1 MNPKM
6 VVLGIA
12 MFLVLFFLYRLL
24 LGNRTAT
31 ITNLKYDSPLDPF
44 SFGTLSIPNSTRFSY
59 YVWISV
65 NNVDPSIDENIFTVR
80 DTKYDATNMPTANNP
95 KGDILRLYMKNT
107 TDLFADV
114 LLSDSSISPVQLT
127 SNFPMQSWQQ
137 VIISFDNTHLDI
149 YHNGKFLKSTHFDNT
164 KLPAKTTNASTI
176 VFGTTKSDINI
187 KLFSVLEYPMD
198 PQTAWNK
205 YLEDSKTSNGA
216 NTVNYGL
223 KLNVSSNNKPSTPIT
238 LF

>member
-12 MFLVLFFLYRLL
+12 MFMVLFFLYRLL

-31 ITNLKYDSPLDPF
+31 ITNLKYDAALEPF

-59 YVWISV
+59 YVWIYV
-65 NNVDPSIDENIFTVR
+65 NVVDPSIDENIFKVS
-80 DTKYDATNMPTANNP
+80 DTTIKEATAKRT
-95 KGDILRLYMKNT
+95 GELLSLYVKNT
-107 TDLFADV
+107 TELYVDV
-114 LLSDSSISPVQLT
+114 LLGTDISSSPIIVT

-137 VIISFDNTHLDI
+137 VIVSFDNTHLDI
-149 YHNGKFLKSTHFDNT
+149 YHNGKFLKSTHFDNN
-164 KLPAKTTNASTI
+164 KLPVKTSNKSI
-176 VFGTTKSDINI
+176 IDFGTTRSDINI

-205 YLEDSKTSNGA
+205 YIEDSKTSNGA

-223 KLNVSSNNKPSTPIT
+223 KLNVSSNNKPSTPFT

>member
-1 MNPKM
+1 M

-12 MFLVLFFLYRLL
+12 MFMVLFFLYRLL

-31 ITNLKYDSPLDPF
+31 ITNLKYDATLDPF

-59 YVWISV
+59 YVWIYV
-65 NNVDPSIDENIFTVR
+65 NVVDPSIDENIFRVS
-80 DTKYDATNMPTANNP
+80 DTAIKTATETTAGRT
-95 KGDILRLYMKNT
+95 GDLLSLYVKNT
-107 TDLFADV
+107 TDLYLDV
-114 LLSDSSISPVQLT
+114 LTGTSNTLTPIIIT

-149 YHNGKFLKSTHFDNT
+149 YHNGKFLKSTHFENT
-164 KLPAKTTNASTI
+164 KLPVKTSNKSI
-176 VFGTTKSDINI
+176 IDFGTTKSDINI

-205 YLEDSKTSNGA
+205 YVEDSKTSNGA

-223 KLNVSSNNKPSTPIT
+223 KLNVSSNNKPSTPFT

>member
-12 MFLVLFFLYRLL
+12 MFMVLFFLYRLL

-31 ITNLKYDSPLDPF
+31 ITNLKYDATLEPF
-44 SFGTLSIPNSTRFSY
+44 SFGTLTIPNSTRFSY
-59 YVWISV
+59 YVWIYV
-65 NNVDPSIDENIFTVR
+65 NVVDPSIDENIFKVS
-80 DTKYDATNMPTANNP
+80 DTDIKTTTGRT
-95 KGDILRLYMKNT
+95 GDLLSLYVKNT
-107 TDLFADV
+107 TELYVDV
-114 LLSDSSISPVQLT
+114 LTGTNNDLTPIIVT

-137 VIISFDNTHLDI
+137 VIISFDNTHLDV
-149 YHNGKFLKSTHFDNT
+149 YHNGKFVKSTHFDNS
-164 KLPAKTTNASTI
+164 KLPVKTSNKSI
-176 VFGTTKSDINI
+176 IDFGTTKSDINI

>member
-31 ITNLKYDSPLDPF
+31 ITNLKYDSQLEPY
-44 SFGTLSIPNSTRFSY
+44 SFGSLNTPNSTRFSY
-59 YVWISV
+59 YVWIYV

-80 DTKYDATNMPTANNP
+80 DTTYIKANTNP
-95 KGDILRLYMKNT
+95 KGDILRLNMQNT
-107 TDLFADV
+107 TDLVADV
-114 LLSDSSISPVQLT
+114 LLSDSSIFPVQLT

-137 VIISFDNTHLDI
+137 VIVSFDNTHLDI

-164 KLPAKTTNASTI
+164 KLPAKTTNAST
-176 VFGTTKSDINI
+176 VNFGTTRSDINI

-205 YLEDSKTSNGA
+205 YLEDSKSSNGE

-223 KLNVSSNNKPSTPIT
+223 KLNVSANNKPSTPIT

>member
-6 VVLGIA
+6 VILGIA

-31 ITNLKYDSPLDPF
+31 ITNLKYDAVLDPF
-44 SFGTLSIPNSTRFSY
+44 SFGTLNIPNSTRFSY
-59 YVWISV
+59 YVWIYV
-65 NNVDPSIDENIFTVR
+65 NNVDPSTDENIFTVT
-80 DTKYDATNMPTANNP
+80 DTNSTTSFELFK
-95 KGDILRLYMKNT
+95 LYIRNT
-107 TDLFADV
+107 TNVYADV
-114 LLSDSSISPVQLT
+114 KIGTDISLAPILLT

-137 VIISFDNTHLDI
+137 LIVSFDNTHLDI
-149 YHNGKFLKSTHFDNT
+149 YHNGKFLKSNHFDNS
-164 KLPAKTTNASTI
+164 KLPVKTSSKSVIN
-176 VFGTTKSDINI
+176 FGTTKSDINI

-205 YLEDSKTSNGA
+205 YVEDSKTSNGA

>member
-12 MFLVLFFLYRLL
+12 MFMVLFFLYRLL

-31 ITNLKYDSPLDPF
+31 ITNLKYDAILDPF
-44 SFGTLSIPNSTRFSY
+44 SFGTLSVPNSTRFSY
-59 YVWISV
+59 YVWIYV
-65 NNVDPSIDENIFTVR
+65 NNVDPSIDENIFRVSDSTIK
-80 DTKYDATNMPTANNP
+80 TATAARS
-95 KGDILRLYMKNT
+95 GDLLSLYVKNT
-107 TDLFADV
+107 TDLYVDV
-114 LLSDSSISPVQLT
+114 LLGTDISLSNIIIT

-137 VIISFDNTHLDI
+137 VIVSFDNTHLDV
-149 YHNGKFLKSTHFDNT
+149 YHNGKFVKSTHFTNT
-164 KLPAKTTNASTI
+164 MLPVKTSSKSVI
-176 VFGTTKSDINI
+176 DFGTTRSDINI

>member
-1 MNPKM
+1 MII
-6 VVLGIA
+6 LGIA

-31 ITNLKYDSPLDPF
+31 ITNLKYDSTLDPF

-59 YVWISV
+59 YIWVYV
-65 NNVDPSIDENIFTVR
+65 NNIDPSVDENIFTVS
-80 DTKYDATNMPTANNP
+80 DADVKTADQRRSGELL
-95 KGDILRLYMKNT
+95 KLYIKNT
-107 TDLFADV
+107 TDLCVDV
-114 LLSDSSISPVQLT
+114 LLGTDPSLNQIFVT
-127 SNFPMQSWQQ
+127 SNFPLQTWQQ

-149 YHNGKFLKSTHFDNT
+149 YHNGKFLKSNYFENT
-164 KLPAKTTNASTI
+164 KLPVKTSNKSI
-176 VFGTTKSDINI
+176 INFGTTKSDINI
-187 KLFSVLEYPMD
+187 KLFSVFEYPMD

-205 YLEDSKTSNGA
+205 YVEDSRTSNGA

>member
-1 MNPKM
+1 MII
-6 VVLGIA
+6 LGIA

-31 ITNLKYDSPLDPF
+31 ITNLKYDSTLDPF
-44 SFGTLSIPNSTRFSY
+44 SFGTLSIPNSTRYSY
-59 YVWISV
+59 YIWVYV
-65 NNVDPSIDENIFTVR
+65 NNIDPSIDENIFTVS
-80 DTKYDATNMPTANNP
+80 DADVKINGRSGELL
-95 KGDILRLYMKNT
+95 KLYIKNT
-107 TDLFADV
+107 TELQVDV
-114 LLSDSSISPVQLT
+114 LLGTIDISLTPITVT
-127 SNFPMQSWQQ
+127 SNFPLQTWQQ

-149 YHNGKFLKSTHFDNT
+149 YHNGKFLKSNYFENT
-164 KLPAKTTNASTI
+164 KLPVKTSNKSI
-176 VFGTTKSDINI
+176 INFGTTKSDINI
-187 KLFSVLEYPMD
+187 KLFSVLDYPMD

>member
-6 VVLGIA
+6 IILGIA

-31 ITNLKYDSPLDPF
+31 ITNLKYDSTLDPF
-44 SFGTLSIPNSTRFSY
+44 SFGTLNIPNSTRFSY
-59 YVWISV
+59 YIWVYV
-65 NNVDPSIDENIFTVR
+65 NNIDPSVDENIFTVS
-80 DTKYDATNMPTANNP
+80 DTDVKTATNSN
-95 KGDILRLYMKNT
+95 GDLLRLYIKNT
-107 TDLFADV
+107 TDLCVDV
-114 LLSDSSISPVQLT
+114 LLGDTT
-127 SNFPMQSWQQ
+127 STSLNQIFITNNFPLQTWQQ
-137 VIISFDNTHLDI
+137 VIISFDNTHLDV
-149 YHNGKFLKSTHFDNT
+149 YHNGKFLKSNHFENT
-164 KLPAKTTNASTI
+164 KLPVKTSNKSI
-176 VFGTTKSDINI
+176 INFGTTKSDINI

-205 YLEDSKTSNGA
+205 YVDDSKTSNGA

>member
-12 MFLVLFFLYRLL
+12 MFMVLFFLYRLL

-31 ITNLKYDSPLDPF
+31 ITNLKYDATLDPF

-59 YVWISV
+59 YVWIYV
-65 NNVDPSIDENIFTVR
+65 NVVDPSIDENIFRVS
-80 DTKYDATNMPTANNP
+80 DTDVKTATSTTPGRT
-95 KGDILRLYMKNT
+95 GDILSLYVKNT
-107 TDLFADV
+107 TELYVDV
-114 LLSDSSISPVQLT
+114 LTGTNDKLTPIIIT

-149 YHNGKFLKSTHFDNT
+149 YHNGKFLKSTHFENT
-164 KLPAKTTNASTI
+164 KLPVKTSNKSI
-176 VFGTTKSDINI
+176 IDFGTTRSDINI

-205 YLEDSKTSNGA
+205 YVEDSKTSNGA

-223 KLNVSSNNKPSTPIT
+223 KLNVSSNNKPSTPFT

>member
-1 MNPKM
+1 M
-6 VVLGIA
+6 
-12 MFLVLFFLYRLL
+12 

-31 ITNLKYDSPLDPF
+31 ITNLKYDAKLDPF
-44 SFGTLSIPNSTRFSY
+44 SFGTLTVPNSTRFSY
-59 YVWISV
+59 YIWIYV
-65 NNVDPSIDENIFTVR
+65 NNVDPSIDENIFTVS
-80 DTKYDATNMPTANNP
+80 DSSVKDNPTGRT
-95 KGDILRLYMKNT
+95 GDLLKLYIKNT
-107 TDLFADV
+107 TDLYADI
-114 LLSDSSISPVQLT
+114 LLGTELT
-127 SNFPMQSWQQ
+127 LSKIILTTNFPMQSWQQ

-149 YHNGKFLKSTHFDNT
+149 YHNGKFLKSNHFENT
-164 KLPAKTTNASTI
+164 KLPVKTSNKS
-176 VFGTTKSDINI
+176 VVDFGGDPRSDINI

>member
-12 MFLVLFFLYRLL
+12 MFMVLFFLYRLL

-31 ITNLKYDSPLDPF
+31 ITNLKYDATLDPF

-59 YVWISV
+59 YVWIYV
-65 NNVDPSIDENIFTVR
+65 NVVDPSIDENIFKVSDTTVT
-80 DTKYDATNMPTANNP
+80 TKTETTAGRT
-95 KGDILRLYMKNT
+95 GDLLSLYVKNT
-107 TDLFADV
+107 TELYVDV
-114 LLSDSSISPVQLT
+114 LTGTNNDLTPIIVT

-137 VIISFDNTHLDI
+137 VIVSFDNTHLDV
-149 YHNGKFLKSTHFDNT
+149 YHNGKFVKSTHFENS
-164 KLPAKTTNASTI
+164 KLPVKTSSSSIIN
-176 VFGTTKSDINI
+176 FGTTKSDINI

-223 KLNVSSNNKPSTPIT
+223 KLNISSNNKPSTPFT

>member
-1 MNPKM
+1 M

-12 MFLVLFFLYRLL
+12 MFMVLFFLYRLL

-31 ITNLKYDSPLDPF
+31 ITNLKYDATLEPF
-44 SFGTLSIPNSTRFSY
+44 SFGTLTIPNSTRFSY
-59 YVWISV
+59 YVWIYV
-65 NNVDPSIDENIFTVR
+65 NVVDPSIDENIFKVS
-80 DTKYDATNMPTANNP
+80 DTDIKTTTGRT
-95 KGDILRLYMKNT
+95 GDLLSLYVKNT
-107 TDLFADV
+107 TELYVDV
-114 LLSDSSISPVQLT
+114 LTGTNNDLTPIIVT

-137 VIISFDNTHLDI
+137 VIISFDNTHLDV
-149 YHNGKFLKSTHFDNT
+149 YHNGKFVKSTHFDNS
-164 KLPAKTTNASTI
+164 KLPVKTSNKSI
-176 VFGTTKSDINI
+176 IDFGTTKSDINI

>member
-31 ITNLKYDSPLDPF
+31 ITNLKYDSQLEPY
-44 SFGTLSIPNSTRFSY
+44 SFGSLNTPNSTRFSY
-59 YVWISV
+59 YVWIYV

-80 DTKYDATNMPTANNP
+80 DTTYVHATNNP

-137 VIISFDNTHLDI
+137 VIVSFDNTHLDI
-149 YHNGKFLKSTHFDNT
+149 YHNGKFLKSTRFNNT
-164 KLPAKTTNASTI
+164 KLPAKTTNAST
-176 VFGTTKSDINI
+176 VNFGTTRSDINI

-205 YLEDSKTSNGA
+205 YLEDSKSSNGE

-223 KLNVSSNNKPSTPIT
+223 KLNVSANNKPSTPIT

>member
-6 VVLGIA
+6 VILGIA

-31 ITNLKYDSPLDPF
+31 ITNLKYDAVLDPF
-44 SFGTLSIPNSTRFSY
+44 SFGTLSTPNSTRFSY
-59 YVWISV
+59 YVWIYV
-65 NNVDPSIDENIFTVR
+65 NNVDPSIDENIFRVSDTTVKQN
-80 DTKYDATNMPTANNP
+80 DGKLLN
-95 KGDILRLYMKNT
+95 LYIKNT
-107 TDLFADV
+107 TDLYADV
-114 LLSDSSISPVQLT
+114 LVGTGTDISFSKIILT
-127 SNFPMQSWQQ
+127 TNFPMQSWQQ

-164 KLPAKTTNASTI
+164 KLPVKTSSSSI
-176 VFGTTKSDINI
+176 IDFGKTRSDINI

-205 YLEDSKTSNGA
+205 YVEDSKTSNGA

>member
-12 MFLVLFFLYRLL
+12 MFMVLFFLYRLL

-31 ITNLKYDSPLDPF
+31 ITNLKYDAELDPF

-59 YVWISV
+59 YVWIYV
-65 NNVDPSIDENIFTVR
+65 NNVDPSIDENIFRVSDSTIK
-80 DTKYDATNMPTANNP
+80 TATAARS
-95 KGDILRLYMKNT
+95 GDLLSLYVKNT
-107 TDLFADV
+107 TELYVDV
-114 LLSDSSISPVQLT
+114 LTGTNNNLT
-127 SNFPMQSWQQ
+127 PIIVTGNFPMQSWQQ
-137 VIISFDNTHLDI
+137 VIISFDNTHLDV
-149 YHNGKFLKSTHFDNT
+149 YHNGKFVKSTHFENSN
-164 KLPAKTTNASTI
+164 LPVKTSSSSIIN
-176 VFGTTKSDINI
+176 FGKPTRSDINI

-223 KLNVSSNNKPSTPIT
+223 KLNVSTNNKPSTPFT

>member
-12 MFLVLFFLYRLL
+12 MFMVLFFLYRLL

-31 ITNLKYDSPLDPF
+31 ITNLKYDAVLDPF

-59 YVWISV
+59 YIWIYV
-65 NNVDPSIDENIFTVR
+65 NVVDPSIDENIFKVS
-80 DTKYDATNMPTANNP
+80 DTSVTTTTGRN
-95 KGDILRLYMKNT
+95 GDLLSLYVKNT
-107 TDLFADV
+107 TDLYVDV
-114 LLSDSSISPVQLT
+114 LTGTNNDLTPIILT

-149 YHNGKFLKSTHFDNT
+149 YHNGKFLKSTHFTND
-164 KLPAKTTNASTI
+164 KLPVKTSSKSI
-176 VFGTTKSDINI
+176 IDFGTTKSDINI

-205 YLEDSKTSNGA
+205 YVEDSKTSNGA

-223 KLNVSSNNKPSTPIT
+223 KLNVSTNNKPSTPFT